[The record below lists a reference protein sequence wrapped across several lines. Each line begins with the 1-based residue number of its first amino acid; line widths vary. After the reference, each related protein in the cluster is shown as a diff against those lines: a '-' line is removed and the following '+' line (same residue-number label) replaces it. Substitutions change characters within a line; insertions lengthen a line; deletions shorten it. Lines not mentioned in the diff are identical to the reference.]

1 MHHRTRFTLPAC
13 LVLGASCTW
22 GIPFE
27 GTGSA
32 STSGTTTDGA
42 TSTGESPTTD
52 ASGSSGG
59 GSTSGASDGETA
71 TGSTSSDG
79 SSSGGSSSG
88 GSTTG
93 GPVCDEPAG
102 EPGSTIRVVRMHGAD
117 DQSVHDVAL
126 DAMGN
131 VYVFG
136 AFRTE
141 LQVDGMTMPEW
152 TSDVMAPFLAKFA
165 CDGSLEWVRTGVQDA
180 EGMDP
185 AGGAGAVAV
194 AGSQDVLVT
203 GGFKKALHLGA
214 FDLPGAGES
223 SAFLARYTP
232 EGEVAE
238 AVVVKAP
245 AIVGRDVAEDGQDVY
260 VVGKCQLEPGGVSG
274 VLLSKHD
281 PVTLEQVSSN
291 CITAGVDVKTMDNP
305 PGLFQ
310 TTARSLA
317 LQDDGLVVAGTY
329 VGMLGAPSTC
339 GPSNDTADAFV
350 AKYTLN
356 LQAEQ
361 WCTRFGG
368 NGPYESID
376 DIVMS
381 GTMSVAVG
389 YSRDGRGS
397 LIDAAGCPDT
407 QGIPPYPAQEEGSL
421 VATLSSSDGSC
432 SEATFY
438 KGESNRI
445 YGAGAAE
452 GSVYVTGQFVGT
464 LQNLDNTTRTFFVG
478 QGADLVWA
486 RQTYSSGTVL
496 ATGHRVAVGDRLAVI
511 GSLYKTGDANYYGVD
526 LTSQDG
532 KEDSF
537 LLLLW
542 P

>member
-1 MHHRTRFTLPAC
+1 MHHRTRFILPAC

-27 GTGSA
+27 
-32 STSGTTTDGA
+32 ST
-42 TSTGESPTTD
+42 
-52 ASGSSGG
+52 
-59 GSTSGASDGETA
+59 
-71 TGSTSSDG
+71 
-79 SSSGGSSSG
+79 G

-102 EPGSTIRVVRMHGAD
+102 EPGSTIRVVRMHGLK

-136 AFRTE
+136 SFQTE
-141 LQVDGMTMPEW
+141 LYVDGETDLEW
-152 TSDVMAPFLAKFA
+152 TFKASEVMAPFLAKFA
-165 CDGSLEWVRTGVQDA
+165 CDGSLEWVKTGSQDVK
-180 EGMDP
+180 GMDET
-185 AGGAGAVAV
+185 GGARAVAV
-194 AGSQDVLVT
+194 TGSQDVLVT
-203 GGFKKALHLGA
+203 GGFTGGLHLGA
-214 FDLPGAGES
+214 FDLTGAGES

-232 EGEVAE
+232 EGEVAA

-245 AIVGRDVAEDGQDVY
+245 AIVGMDVAEDGQDVY
-260 VVGKCQLEPGGVSG
+260 VVGKCQPQPGGVSG

-291 CITAGVDVKTMDNP
+291 CVTAGVDVETMDY
-305 PGLFQ
+305 LLQ

-317 LQDDGLVVAGTY
+317 LQGDGLVIAGTY
-329 VGMLGAPSTC
+329 VGMLAAPSTC

-350 AKYTLN
+350 AKYTLD

-368 NGPYESID
+368 NGSYEAID
-376 DIVMS
+376 DIVTS
-381 GTMSVAVG
+381 GTKSIAVG

-407 QGIPPYPAQEEGSL
+407 QGIPPYPAQAEGSI
-421 VATLSSSDGSC
+421 VATLSSSNGTC
-432 SEATFY
+432 SAASFY
-438 KGESNRI
+438 EGVSHRI
-445 YGAGAAE
+445 YGASAAE
-452 GSVYVTGQFVGT
+452 GSVYVTGQFANK
-464 LQNLDNTTRTFFVG
+464 LQNLDNTTPTFFVG
-478 QGADLVWA
+478 QGVDLVWA
-486 RQTYSSGTVL
+486 KQMHSSGAVL
-496 ATGHRVAVGDRLAVI
+496 ATGHRVAAGDRLAVV
-511 GSLYKTGDANYYGVD
+511 GSLSKLGAANYEGA
-526 LTSQDG
+526 DG
-532 KEDSF
+532 TDINLSSPDGNYDSF